1 MFRQLAGRDAGK
13 ATNLELVAGCNK
25 PAKLQPEQTVEVVRN
40 HENGT
45 RRRVGTGCPKVRLR
59 TGRGRL
65 QGYRQ
70 RGTLD
75 ETQESKARAN
85 ELARTD
91 RNSVRGAK
99 TMRAAQRFL
108 RISPRGSV
116 GKTTQASLET
126 DQGHG
131 GGREGQTTCYRPS
144 RGNTTLPL
152 CGCKCDA
159 HGPEGHVN
167 LWEDPSPW

>member
-1 MFRQLAGRDAGK
+1 MTRYGYWRGENSEGCEKRRLGRRPGSPHRLSGAIRQLAGRDAGK

-75 ETQESKARAN
+75 ETQESKARVS

-99 TMRAAQRFL
+99 TMRAAQGF
-108 RISPRGSV
+108 
-116 GKTTQASLET
+116 
-126 DQGHG
+126 
-131 GGREGQTTCYRPS
+131 
-144 RGNTTLPL
+144 
-152 CGCKCDA
+152 
-159 HGPEGHVN
+159 
-167 LWEDPSPW
+167 